1 MLKEMLINTVAG
13 QECRIAIVK
22 DGSLEELY
30 VERASSASHV
40 GNIYKG
46 RVVNIEPSIQAAFVD
61 FGLSKHGF
69 LHISDVRPQ
78 FFPDGAGG
86 SVETVGRK
94 KPHYKRPPIQDCIE
108 RGQEIV
114 VQMTKEG
121 IGSKGPTMTTYL
133 SLPGKL
139 LVMMPGMSSLGI
151 SRKVEDEDVRAQA
164 RAALSKLKLPPNM
177 GLIVRTAG
185 VGKAKGDLQRDLNY
199 LLRLWKAVKRHID
212 QSEAPAEIYK
222 ESDLL
227 IRAIRDVH
235 DKDINRVVC
244 DDDGVAAKVME
255 FLRVAMP
262 RTKHRIDVYTGKE
275 GLFHDYG
282 LEEEIEKIYAPR
294 VELPS
299 GGSLVIDQAEA
310 LVAIDINTGRFRGS
324 ADAETTAT
332 KLNQKAA
339 REIARQLRLRDMGG
353 VIVIDFIDM
362 RDQKNRRAVERA
374 LRNAMKADR
383 AKVKIL
389 RMSSF
394 GIVEMTRQR
403 IGPSLWENIYRTCS
417 HCGGSGLIKSDESQ
431 ALQVIR
437 SLQRA
442 AVNKDVANIKLA
454 VTAEVAHHLSN
465 YQRKQISDLENAS
478 GKTIIVSD
486 NPDLAGDEMKIICTN
501 VRGKEVTWQRD
512 PLANPDKREIE
523 TASLDELDAARAK
536 GAAQL
541 QDRPKEKKSRRRG
554 KRAGR
559 KQKETQPA
567 PRPAPKPKKAE
578 PKKKIAAK
586 TIPNT
591 AKADPGIPAPA
602 PAQPDAAQKKKRR
615 RGKRGG
621 KKHKKTKKT

>member
-1 MLKEMLINTVAG
+1 MVTEMLINTVAG

-22 DGSLEELY
+22 DGRLEELY

-61 FGLSKHGF
+61 FGLGKHGF

-78 FFPDGAGG
+78 FFPSGAGA
-86 SVETVGRK
+86 SVENVGRK
-94 KPHYKRPPIQDCIE
+94 RPHHKRPPIQDCLQ

-139 LVMMPGMSSLGI
+139 LVMMPGMNRLGV
-151 SRKVEDEDVRAQA
+151 SRKVEDEEVRAQA
-164 RAALSKLKLPPNM
+164 RAMFNKLKLPPNM
-177 GLIVRTAG
+177 GFILRTAG
-185 VGKAKGDLQRDLNY
+185 VGRAKRDLQRDLNY
-199 LLRLWKAVKRHID
+199 LLRLWKTVKRHID
-212 QSEAPAEIYK
+212 QTEAPAEIYK

-227 IRAIRDVH
+227 IRVIRDVH
-235 DKDINRVVC
+235 NKDISRVVC
-244 DDDGVAAKVME
+244 DDERTARRVLE

-262 RTKHRIDVYTGKE
+262 RTKHRIDVYTGKS

-324 ADAETTAT
+324 ADSETTAL
-332 KLNQKAA
+332 KLNQEAA
-339 REIARQLRLRDMGG
+339 REIARQLRLRDLGG

-362 RDQKNRRAVERA
+362 REEKNRRSVERT
-374 LRNAMKADR
+374 LRDAMKTDR

-403 IGPSLWENIYRTCS
+403 VGPSLRENIYRTCS

-431 ALQVIR
+431 ALQVMR
-437 SLQRA
+437 CLQRA
-442 AVNKDVANIKLA
+442 AANEDVATIKLT
-454 VTAEVAHHLSN
+454 VTIDVAQRLCNHE
-465 YQRKQISDLENAS
+465 RKQISDLEKAS
-478 GKTIIVSD
+478 GKMVIINGDSS
-486 NPDLAGDEMKIICTN
+486 LAGDEVRIACTN
-501 VRGKEVTWQRD
+501 ARGKEVAWDHD
-512 PLANPDKREIE
+512 PLAKPGKREIQ
-523 TASLDELDAARAK
+523 TVSLDELETSRAK
-536 GAAQL
+536 GAAQP
-541 QDRPKEKKSRRRG
+541 QEKKPRRKG
-554 KRAGR
+554 KRDAD
-559 KQKETQPA
+559 KQKQTQPA
-567 PRPAPKPKKAE
+567 VSASPKPTKAAVKKKKTIAKVKKKDAARPAS
-578 PKKKIAAK
+578 
-586 TIPNT
+586 
-591 AKADPGIPAPA
+591 D
-602 PAQPDAAQKKKRR
+602 DAAATKAKSDDTKKKKRR

-621 KKHKKTKKT
+621 KKHRKTKKT